1 MGGRC
6 IFDPGHYGIGLTLQG
21 KQQFEHIG
29 WAYGAADISLVTAAF
44 EGAGIPCFIHGAT
57 QHQVLSNLAVAMGGA
72 RVAVFPEHAEAAR
85 ELLGQC
91 AYSAS
96 EGRRSKGV
104 WGALVLSV
112 ALTVS
117 GLASGIMPMHC
128 RFIAVRGGMLGANGQ
143 RITSPPA

>member
-1 MGGRC
+1 MLGNR
-6 IFDPGHYGIGLTLQG
+6 
-21 KQQFEHIG
+21 QFEHIG
-29 WAYGAADISLVTAAF
+29 WAYGAADISLVAATF

-57 QHQVLSNLAVAMGGA
+57 PHQVLSNMAVAMGGA
-72 RVAVFPEHAEAAR
+72 RVMVFPEHAEGAR
-85 ELLGQC
+85 ELLCQC

-112 ALTVS
+112 ALMLG

-128 RFIAVRGGMLGANGQ
+128 RFIAVRGGVPDVSGQ
-143 RITSPPA
+143 RVTSPPA